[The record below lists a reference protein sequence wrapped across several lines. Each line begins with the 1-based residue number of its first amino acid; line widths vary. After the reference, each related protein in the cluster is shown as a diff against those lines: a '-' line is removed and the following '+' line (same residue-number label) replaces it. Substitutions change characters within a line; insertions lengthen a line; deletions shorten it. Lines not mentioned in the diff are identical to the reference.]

1 MPPRLLWNEWLAGG
15 GGQETELR
23 DPVMTQ
29 ERGGVFWMR
38 EVIDGRVW
46 LTFGVYFGSES
57 NGSCD
62 DYCRTM
68 KME

>member
-1 MPPRLLWNEWLAGG
+1 
-15 GGQETELR
+15 
-23 DPVMTQ
+23 MTQ